1 MSRPKNWP
9 STLPYLTAPLHGKD
23 LTPAHLAAIRTKP
36 TYSSSSSSSSSTE
49 MPVIP
54 AADTPPLPC
63 PRVKIQAITAPA
75 SHPALGQRGLF
86 ATRHLAPGTLILAY
100 LGRVHAGGGLAAAAA
115 AGEKKSDYD
124 LWLDREADVAV
135 DAATCGNEARFV
147 NDFRGVGPARPNA
160 EFRPAFCERW
170 GEVCVGVWV
179 KGTTAKDKG
188 KGKGQGGIR
197 KGEEILVSYGKGFWE
212 ERRRE
217 MEMEAEAEAEEGGS
231 ERKGA

>member
-36 TYSSSSSSSSSTE
+36 SSSSASSTADV
-49 MPVIP
+49 PVIS

-63 PRVKIQAITAPA
+63 PRVKIQPITTPA
-75 SHPALGQRGLF
+75 SHPALGQCGLF
-86 ATRHLAPGTLILAY
+86 AARNLAPGTLILAY
-100 LGRVHAGGGLAAAAA
+100 LGRVHAGGCSAP
-115 AGEKKSDYD
+115 AGGKSSSDYD

-135 DAATCGNEARFV
+135 DAAACGNEARFV
-147 NDFRGVGPARPNA
+147 NDYRGVGPARPNA

-179 KGTTAKDKG
+179 MAAAAGG
-188 KGKGQGGIR
+188 KGKGQGGKGGKGGIR

-217 MEMEAEAEAEEGGS
+217 KEEEEGGS